1 MANIRT
7 FVKIRPIETKSST
20 GLGFNKIRLSINRLG
35 TATNSIADSFHQTT
49 ELIRFENEFLS
60 KSSITKIED
69 VEEEGKE
76 KKSLFARATTKLRKK
91 FRKNKRDK
99 QETSS
104 EAEKGSKKGEKDSKK
119 RFEEIKKPF
128 EGFLKGIASLF
139 GNLIMFAI
147 TYGALDWLSNKQN
160 AENATKVVKLIWH
173 IGKFGY
179 WLAKNSIGLILNGL
193 TNVIGDFGN
202 EGAIRRSFR
211 FMLGAFQM
219 LGGIAAL
226 RTAQYLIMPWKLM
239 KDINLLRSVFGAQ
252 AQTQAEVEEST
263 RIRKTGYRDTKT
275 GVIYS
280 EEEYKQMKKSAAKAD
295 AKRAR
300 KAGKGMSSDLYQ
312 GEVDKRFVSQFDG
325 KKKNKLAQRARI
337 GMKRA
342 GKPMKGAFRQI
353 GKFAKANPGKV
364 AGGISVLGGGMRIAS
379 GLAMGESAG
388 TAVGAGV
395 GQAAGG
401 IIGGIA
407 GTALLGPF
415 LGPFAPIVGNAI
427 GGFLGEFIGSKIGP
441 IIEPIFE
448 PIGRYFQMIFKVIGG
463 AFGPLFNDFGEMFG
477 ALFDFIGQLAKMLF
491 KVADI
496 FFQFHKFVFGLA
508 ANALGKTIGFI
519 VNNVKRL
526 TDPASVGKG
535 IADALTLNLFDFDGE
550 NKKAAGGPVEMK
562 SGGALSF
569 GSHPDMLAATGGIL
583 LQSVVGGFK
592 NFGFVGSKV
601 QQLMSGDVNKIS
613 GILGT
618 KVNSSS
624 GSGSKLGNSLSLDT
638 STSSTSK
645 VADVGSNLSYKKNVH
660 DAITKGLNG
669 VLLAGIKLFDP
680 EAAKEIEKRVNPGGG
695 GGGGGANNNNGGGG
709 SPVTPGNTSSAGG
722 AWTPLLEMI
731 AAKEAVNGSYD
742 SIYPSTTKQKYSGGD
757 PLTEMTIQQADDWQ
771 EQTYRARG
779 SSAAG
784 RYQFMHV
791 KDMAIRY
798 ANLSADDKFSEE
810 NQDKMAIGL
819 IEQKAGGGI
828 SWEMA
833 KENPDEAMK
842 RLAMEWASFPVPYDM
857 QGHSRMVSAG
867 QSYYAGDGMNAA
879 GVGVSAVKEL
889 LAEMDA
895 GGEVDKDG
903 LPKDPKMIKR
913 LKKSKESMKDGL
925 LKMAGGG
932 ELDKL
937 DFAKGASRGPGTPGG
952 MCVAGVIYT
961 AEANNALLGAPEVS
975 GGVDPNNHPRGLMAW
990 AIKKGYGSIPGTKG
1004 KPRNIK
1010 GAFGDFGVTS
1020 MTESQWGDA
1029 VVEGKI
1035 PNGSLIFNT
1044 RHGWDWNG
1052 GSSGNDAA
1060 ISQNGGSMLWSGHE
1074 QSAFQH
1080 KGKTVGAVYSDVKEI
1095 VALTHPQGNTATHD
1109 GLASS
1114 AGAENANNSGSPKR
1128 GAAGGDAGGAE
1139 AKPKTIDEMLADFKT
1154 GLAAALTKFGKVR
1167 NASSSPPVPAS
1178 ESETVTKIDAS
1189 TTPVDTNRLQQ
1200 LSSIRDK
1207 ATKDL
1212 TVIADKARRDE
1223 ERNQILPIVKIQ
1235 PVVQKISQPINTGGG
1250 SQAIYAKPSQLLTQ

>member
-7 FVKIRPIETKSST
+7 FVKIRPIETKSPT

-60 KSSITKIED
+60 KSSRTQIED
-69 VEEEGKE
+69 VKEEGKE
-76 KKSLFARATTKLRKK
+76 KKSLFARAATKLRKK
-91 FRKNKRDK
+91 FSKTKRDK

-104 EAEKGSKKGEKDSKK
+104 EAARGSKKGEKDAKK
-119 RFEEIKKPF
+119 RFEQIKKPF

-179 WLAKNSIGLILNGL
+179 WLAKNSIGLILDGL

-342 GKPMKGAFRQI
+342 GKPMKGAFRNI

-364 AGGISVLGGGMRIAS
+364 AGGLSVLGGGMRIAS

-491 KVADI
+491 KAADI
-496 FFQFHKFVFGLA
+496 FFQFHKFVFGLGFG
-508 ANALGKTIGFI
+508 ALGKTIGFI

-583 LQSVVGGFK
+583 LQSIVGGFK

-601 QQLMSGDVNKIS
+601 LQLMSGDVNKIG
-613 GILGT
+613 GILGV
-618 KVNSSS
+618 KVNTSS

-645 VADVGSNLSYKKNVH
+645 VADVTSNLSYKKNVH
-660 DAITKGLNG
+660 DAIKKGLNG

-680 EAAKEIEKRVNPGGG
+680 EAAKAIEQRNNSGGG
-695 GGGGGANNNNGGGG
+695 GVNNGGGNQ
-709 SPVTPGNTSSAGG
+709 TPGGPVGSFSGNANSGSVQAKGVN
-722 AWTPLLEMI
+722 I
-731 AAKEAVNGSYD
+731 ANNFKQELGITKEAAAAIAGNFAHESSGFIPGIREGGPFGQSTKPWPKNTVGRGYGWAQWTNAAPGDRYDKFIQSY
-742 SIYPSTTKQKYSGGD
+742 GGD
-757 PLTEMTIQQADDWQ
+757 YNKIPTNEDNWKFAVSEMKGPEPLGSSFSSMTDVAAAAVWFRKHWERAGVHHDEPRIQYAQQFLTEMA
-771 EQTYRARG
+771 
-779 SSAAG
+779 
-784 RYQFMHV
+784 
-791 KDMAIRY
+791 K
-798 ANLSADDKFSEE
+798 
-810 NQDKMAIGL
+810 
-819 IEQKAGGGI
+819 GGI
-828 SWEMA
+828 
-833 KENPDEAMK
+833 
-842 RLAMEWASFPVPYDM
+842 VP
-857 QGHSRMVSAG
+857 Q
-867 QSYYAGDGMNAA
+867 
-879 GVGVSAVKEL
+879 L
-889 LAEMDA
+889 LDA

-903 LPKDPKMIKR
+903 LPKDPKMLKR
-913 LKKSKESMKDGL
+913 LKKSKQNMTDAL
-925 LKMAGGG
+925 RQMAGGG

-990 AIKKGYGSIPGTKG
+990 AVKKGYGSIPGTKG

-1029 VVEGKI
+1029 VVDGLI

-1060 ISQNGGSMLWSGHE
+1060 ISQNGGAMLWSGHE
-1074 QSAFQH
+1074 QSAFTY

-1095 VALTHPQGNTATHD
+1095 VALTHPQGNTAAHD
-1109 GLASS
+1109 GLTSSTGGAQSNNAS
-1114 AGAENANNSGSPKR
+1114 NSGSGKNGGVAP
-1128 GAAGGDAGGAE
+1128 AAP
-1139 AKPKTIDEMLADFKT
+1139 AKPKTIEEMMADFKT
-1154 GLAAALTKFGKVR
+1154 GLADALTKFGKVR
-1167 NASSSPPVPAS
+1167 NASSSPPVPAP

-1189 TTPVDTNRLQQ
+1189 TAPVSGATPVSASNLGQ
-1200 LSSIRDK
+1200 LSAIRDK

-1212 TVIADKARRDE
+1212 TAIADKARRDE
-1223 ERNQILPIVKIQ
+1223 EKNQILPIVKIQ

>member
-7 FVKIRPIETKSST
+7 FVKIRPIKTKSST

-60 KSSITKIED
+60 KSSRTQIED

-76 KKSLFARATTKLRKK
+76 KKSLFARAATKLRKK
-91 FRKNKRDK
+91 FRKTKRDK

-104 EAEKGSKKGEKDSKK
+104 EAEKGSKKGEKDAKK

-128 EGFLKGIASLF
+128 EGFLKGIAGLF

-160 AENATKVVKLIWH
+160 AENATKVVRLIWH

-179 WLAKNSIGLILNGL
+179 WLAKNSIGLILDGL

-239 KDINLLRSVFGAQ
+239 KDINLLRTVFGAQ

-337 GMKRA
+337 GFKRA
-342 GKPMKGAFRQI
+342 GKPMKGALRNI

-364 AGGISVLGGGMRIAS
+364 AGGLSVLGGGMRIAS

-491 KVADI
+491 KAADI
-496 FFQFHKFVFGLA
+496 FFQFHKFVFGLGFG
-508 ANALGKTIGFI
+508 ALGKTIGFI

-583 LQSVVGGFK
+583 LQSIVGGFK

-601 QQLMSGDVNKIS
+601 LQLMSGDVNKIG
-613 GILGT
+613 GILGV
-618 KVNSSS
+618 KVNTSS

-638 STSSTSK
+638 STSSTTK
-645 VADVGSNLSYKKNVH
+645 VAAVANNLSYKKNVH
-660 DAITKGLNG
+660 DAIKKGLNG
-669 VLLAGIKLFDP
+669 VLIAGIKLFDP
-680 EAAKEIEKRVNPGGG
+680 EAAKEIEERNNSGGPGGQTPSNQQPS
-695 GGGGGANNNNGGGG
+695 GAERPSGPAAPPVSGTKAEKWVKFREYGKVAGAKYPNLVAAQFALESGWGTALSAQHNYFGIKAAEGESATTSNTREVINGQSVYMDEPFKNFA
-709 SPVTPGNTSSAGG
+709 SPQD
-722 AWTPLLEMI
+722 
-731 AAKEAVNGSYD
+731 AVNHLV
-742 SIYPSTTKQKYSGGD
+742 KQWY
-757 PLTEMTIQQADDWQ
+757 
-771 EQTYRARG
+771 
-779 SSAAG
+779 
-784 RYQFMHV
+784 
-791 KDMAIRY
+791 KDY
-798 ANLSADDKFSEE
+798 KGYKGVN
-810 NQDKMAIGL
+810 
-819 IEQKAGGGI
+819 
-828 SWEMA
+828 
-833 KENPDEAMK
+833 
-842 RLAMEWASFPVPYDM
+842 
-857 QGHSRMVSAG
+857 
-867 QSYYAGDGMNAA
+867 NAA
-879 GVGVSAVKEL
+879 DVYAAASMLK
-889 LAEMDA
+889 AEGYATDPNYAPHLQDLVRSNKQLMDA
-895 GGEVDKDG
+895 GGEVDEDG
-903 LPKDPKMIKR
+903 LPKDPRMIKR
-913 LKKSKESMKDGL
+913 LKKSRESMKDAL
-925 LKMAGGG
+925 RQMAGGG

-937 DFAKGASRGPGTPGG
+937 DFAKGASKGPGTPGG

-990 AIKKGYGSIPGTKG
+990 AIKKGYGSIPGTQG

-1029 VVEGKI
+1029 VVDGLI

-1060 ISQNGGSMLWSGHE
+1060 ISQNGGAMLWSGHK
-1074 QSAFQH
+1074 QSSFQY
-1080 KGKTVGAVYSDVKEI
+1080 KGQTVGAVYSDVKEI
-1095 VALTHPQGNTATHD
+1095 VALTHPQGNTAAHD
-1109 GLASS
+1109 GLTSSSDGAKKSASAS
-1114 AGAENANNSGSPKR
+1114 NSGGGNTGTS
-1128 GAAGGDAGGAE
+1128 GAAKTAD

-1154 GLAAALTKFGKVR
+1154 GLKNALTKFGKVR
-1167 NASSSPPVPAS
+1167 NASSSPPVPAPAS
-1178 ESETVTKIDAS
+1178 DTVTKIDPS
-1189 TTPVDTNRLQQ
+1189 TAPISGATPVSASNLGQ
-1200 LSSIRDK
+1200 LSAIRDK

-1223 ERNQILPIVKIQ
+1223 EKNQILPIVKIQ

-1250 SQAIYAKPSQLLTQ
+1250 SQAVYAKPSQLLTQ